1 MALGNK
7 RKLDKFADA
16 VLADAAARAEQIRSE
31 TRQKEE
37 TMLKVGREKITAEL
51 KAAAESELKEL
62 VAENSRA
69 LSELDR
75 DIRRRTYLLREQA
88 CDEIM
93 LLVRERLERYSQS
106 SEYREFLCKKCVD
119 ILSSQ
124 NRCFTVYLAP
134 KDMSYSLDILKALS
148 QKPEAAA
155 KLVGIESDESI
166 VLGGVRFVENEKSI
180 LIDLTL
186 DNALVSKRGYL
197 STLIGRA
204 VSNRC
209 GTGGLN
215 G

>member
-7 RKLDKFADA
+7 RKLDEFADA
-16 VLADAAARAEQIRSE
+16 VLADANARAEKIRSE
-31 TRQKEE
+31 TREKEE
-37 TMLKVGREKITAEL
+37 AMLKVGKEKISAEL
-51 KAAAESELKEL
+51 TAAAEAELKEL
-62 VAENSRA
+62 MAENSRA

-75 DIRRRTYLLREQA
+75 DIRKRSYSLREKA

-93 LLVRERLERYSQS
+93 LSVRERLEEYSQG

-119 ILSSQ
+119 ILSNQ

-148 QKPEAAA
+148 QKPDAAA
-155 KLVGIESDESI
+155 KLVGIESDEGI
-166 VLGGVRFVENEKSI
+166 VLGGVKFVGSEKSI

-186 DNALVSKRGYL
+186 DTALEGKRGYL

-204 VSNRC
+204 VSK
-209 GTGGLN
+209 
-215 G
+215 